1 MATVEQVANSALK
14 RIIVQGS
21 ESSLEADEYA
31 DFIFALNNY
40 MHQLAAEGINLGF
53 TEVSTI
59 QDAVTIPTGALRGL
73 IANMAI
79 EVSPDYGGFVS
90 EALVLAARQGKQT
103 MRLIGQRIGKTR
115 YPSTLPRG
123 TGNYDSFSM
132 GDNFYPDLERT
143 ILTETT
149 GAIGLEDETH
159 A

>member
-1 MATVEQVANSALK
+1 MATVEQVAKDALK
-14 RIIVQGS
+14 MIMVQGS
-21 ESSLEADEYA
+21 EAPLEADDYA
-31 DFIFALNNY
+31 DFITSLNDY
-40 MHQLAAEGINLGF
+40 MQELAAQGINLGY
-53 TEVSTI
+53 TEVSSI
-59 QDAVTIPTGALRGL
+59 QDQVTVPLGALRG
-73 IANMAI
+73 IKANMAI
-79 EVSPDYGGFVS
+79 NVSPSYGGVVS
-90 EALVLAARQGKQT
+90 EALVMAARQGKQT

-132 GDNFYPDLERT
+132 GDNYYPDLEST